1 MRFLMAA
8 TLASLALGG
17 CVVSKDWQATGGS
30 RSDGVVQLSYE
41 YEQLQGA
48 QTSDRQGLNLAVSR
62 CDSWGYT
69 GSEASGRTKQT
80 CTQPGGLGCASWLV
94 TREYQ
99 CLGQGDASA
108 QLAK

>member
-8 TLASLALGG
+8 TLAGLALGG

-48 QTSDRQGLNLAVSR
+48 QTNDQQALNLAVSR
-62 CDSWGYT
+62 CGSWGYT
-69 GSEASGRTKQT
+69 GSEASGHPKQT
-80 CTQPGGLGCASWLV
+80 CAQPGELGCASWLV
-94 TREYQ
+94 TQEYQ
-99 CLGQGDASA
+99 CLGHANASA
-108 QLAK
+108 QLAH